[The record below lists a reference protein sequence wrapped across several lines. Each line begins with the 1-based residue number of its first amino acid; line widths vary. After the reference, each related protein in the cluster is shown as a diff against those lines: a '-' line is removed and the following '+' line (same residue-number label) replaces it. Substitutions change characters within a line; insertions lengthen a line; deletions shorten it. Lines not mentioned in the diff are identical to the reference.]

1 MRTEGWKER
10 VTDPAGPKTA
20 LASETRLE
28 TRPRDTLDDVEAA
41 PGPKPR
47 RGSRG
52 FQLAAFAL
60 LAASGGLVVASTAPA
75 IAREMGVT
83 DVRVVSRDFARSAPA
98 GQAGVDAVR
107 DFEKGIG
114 RSVAEL
120 DLEDDDNVIRSPR
133 GGDRAQLGVAA
144 RDVVLREDR
153 KKSAPEIGVAKKGQ
167 PLVVLRKERGWVQVV
182 HPADSRGLG
191 VGWVPERDIEMP

>member
-1 MRTEGWKER
+1 VTESAR
-10 VTDPAGPKTA
+10 PSTA
-20 LASETRLE
+20 PPRDAAQDQDA
-28 TRPRDTLDDVEAA
+28 RPRDTLDDPVEAA
-41 PGPKPR
+41 QPPGAK
-47 RGSRG
+47 RGARA
-52 FQLAAFAL
+52 FQLGAFAL
-60 LAASGGLVVASTAPA
+60 LAAAGGLVMASSAPA

-120 DLEDDDNVIRSPR
+120 DLEDDDTVIRPSPR
-133 GGDRAQLGVAA
+133 GDRAQLGEAT
-144 RDVVLREDR
+144 RDVVLRESP
-153 KKSAPEIGVAKKGQ
+153 KKSAPEIGTAKKGQ
-167 PLVVLRKERGWVQVV
+167 ALVVLRRERDWVQVV
-182 HPADSRGLG
+182 HPADRRGLG

>member
-1 MRTEGWKER
+1 MRTEGWKEA
-10 VTDPAGPKTA
+10 VTDSAGSSTE
-20 LASETRLE
+20 SQDV
-28 TRPRDTLDDVEAA
+28 RPRDTLDDVAAA
-41 PGPKPR
+41 PGGNPK

-60 LAASGGLVVASTAPA
+60 LAASGGLVMASTAPA

-133 GGDRAQLGVAA
+133 GGDRAQLGVVAH
-144 RDVVLREDR
+144 DVALREGP
-153 KKSAPEIGVAKKGQ
+153 KKSAPEVGLAKKGQ
-167 PLVVLRKERGWVQVV
+167 ALVVLRKERGWVQVV

>member
-1 MRTEGWKER
+1 MSE
-10 VTDPAGPKTA
+10 PAAPA
-20 LASETRLE
+20 ASQEE
-28 TRPRDTLDDVEAA
+28 ARPRDTMDDPVEAA
-41 PGPKPR
+41 KAP
-47 RGSRG
+47 SRHRTSRALQLG
-52 FQLAAFAL
+52 AFAMLAA
-60 LAASGGLVVASTAPA
+60 AAGLVGASTAPA

-120 DLEDDDNVIRSPR
+120 DFEDDDSPVR
-133 GGDRAQLGVAA
+133 PVPRGDRAQLGIVA
-144 RDVVLREDR
+144 RDVPLRELPKR
-153 KKSAPEIGVAKKGQ
+153 SAPEIGTARKGQ
-167 PLVVLRKERGWVQVV
+167 ALMVLREERGWVQVV
-182 HPADSRGLG
+182 HPADRKGLG